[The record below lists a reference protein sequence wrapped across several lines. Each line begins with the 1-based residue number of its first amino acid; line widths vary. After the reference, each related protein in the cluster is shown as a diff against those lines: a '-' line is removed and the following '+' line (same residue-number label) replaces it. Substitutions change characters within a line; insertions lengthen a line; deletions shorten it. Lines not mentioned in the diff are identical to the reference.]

1 MTRRLLLAALLLT
14 TTPLFAQTDFTP
26 PKSYGPWWVSS
37 SRPGPQARPAKIDRD
52 EVAMTIGTSAP
63 PMGVQVWFWG
73 DVAELKKGNK
83 YELRYQLRVH
93 TKKGEVGPLLG
104 DATHPNGVAYPVAS
118 ATADDDWFGLEGS
131 VDVTRKDLTAAT
143 RLPKP
148 LKDKES
154 HTVFLRVEPQLHDA
168 TADKYLT
175 PAKSTAVILAVSV
188 WHNGKV
194 WDVEPLG
201 DWLSKRAGTADDA
214 LAMVADLDE
223 YDPTASGL
231 EEGILKVLESDSVKA
246 SVKAKFVAA
255 VPAARVNWKLNY
267 NLKMTLEKFADGSDE
282 ALKTSAKKKLA
293 EAK

>member
-1 MTRRLLLAALLLT
+1 MTRRQLTAALFLA

-26 PKSYGPWWVSS
+26 PKSYGPWWVNS
-37 SRPGPQARPAKIDRD
+37 SRPGPQTRPAKIDRD
-52 EVAMTIGTSAP
+52 EVAMSLGTSAP

-73 DVAELKKGNK
+73 DVAELKKGDR

-104 DATHPNGVAYPVAS
+104 DAAHPNGVAYPVA
-118 ATADDDWFGLEGS
+118 AAAAAEDWFGLEGA

-143 RLPKP
+143 RLPLP
-148 LKDKES
+148 PKDKQS
-154 HTVFLRVEPQLHDA
+154 HTVFLRVEPQLYDA

-201 DWLSKRAGTADDA
+201 DWLSKRAATADDA
-214 LAMVADLDE
+214 LAAVAELDE
-223 YDPTASGL
+223 YDPTTSGL
-231 EEGILKVLESDSVKA
+231 EAGILKVLGSDSVKA
-246 SVKAKFVAA
+246 DVKAKFVAA
-255 VPAARVNWKLNY
+255 VPAARVNWKQNA
-267 NLKMTLEKFADGSDE
+267 NLKRALEGFADGADE
-282 ALKTSAKKKLA
+282 TLKAAAKKKLG
-293 EAK
+293 EK